1 MEQNT
6 IIYGGNSFKKAM
18 ETKDFVYYMDYSEC
32 DDNGSV
38 RMYSRSTGA
47 LISDN
52 YFANRDMYENLLYF
66 KYEWICKTLLYARK
80 CIVEEHKL
88 SLAKKYFLNNR
99 TDHQAFL
106 DMSENANLVFN
117 KALRQDLGFTLAKGE
132 LQSIKNQLRTKGK
145 SNGLSM

>member
-1 MEQNT
+1 MEKSNRFQ
-6 IIYGGNSFKKAM
+6 KAM

-38 RMYSRSTGA
+38 KMYSRTAGV
-47 LISDN
+47 LVSDN

-80 CIVEEHKL
+80 CIVEEHKI

-99 TDHQAFL
+99 PQHQAFL
-106 DMSENANLVFN
+106 DWSENANLKFN

-132 LQSIKNQLRTKGK
+132 LQLIRTQLINNTKT
-145 SNGLSM
+145 NGLNM

>member
-6 IIYGGNSFKKAM
+6 IIYGGNSFEKAM
-18 ETKDFVYYMDYSEC
+18 ETMDFVYYMDYSEC

-66 KYEWICKTLLYARK
+66 KYEWICKTLGYARK

-106 DMSENANLVFN
+106 DMTENANVVFN

-132 LQSIKNQLRTKGK
+132 LQSIKKQLRTNGK
-145 SNGLSM
+145 TNGLSM